1 MREGNIINELNQ
13 IVSDAYSL
21 VDNKKIEELRAK
33 IKNCFKIIKSN
44 KFLAIK
50 YASLLSLYQDEEK
63 KKAINLNEIL
73 KIIKSIIS
81 NYPQVESLKF
91 FN

>member
-21 VDNKKIEELRAK
+21 TDNKKIEDLRMK

-44 KFLAIK
+44 KFMAVK

-73 KIIKSIIS
+73 KIIKSITS
-81 NYPQVESLKF
+81 AYSQVKF
-91 FN
+91 TSFL

>member
-1 MREGNIINELNQ
+1 MREGNVINELNQ

-21 VDNKKIEELRAK
+21 IDNKKIEDLRAR

-44 KFLAIK
+44 KFMAIK
-50 YASLLSLYQDEEK
+50 YAPLLSLYQDEEK

-73 KIIKSIIS
+73 NIIKSIIS
-81 NYPQVESLKF
+81 GYPQVNF
-91 FN
+91 FFFFF